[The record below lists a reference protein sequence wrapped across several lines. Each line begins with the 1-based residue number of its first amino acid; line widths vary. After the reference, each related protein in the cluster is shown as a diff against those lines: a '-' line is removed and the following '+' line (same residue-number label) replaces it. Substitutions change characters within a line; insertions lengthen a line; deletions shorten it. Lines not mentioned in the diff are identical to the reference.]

1 MCSEEQHNAK
11 MAALAAIEETL
22 KNLIKGR
29 PPQDLPVV
37 MLSDTQPMS
46 LSYHDR
52 KHVFLWIPS
61 AAGLTLNMGQFGTGF
76 VPGQVCINL
85 GVREGTQIKT
95 VGQTTPT
102 AIYLRCTDEV
112 VP

>member
-1 MCSEEQHNAK
+1 MCSEEQHQEK
-11 MAALAAIEETL
+11 MAALTAIEKTL
-22 KNLIKGR
+22 AALIKGR
-29 PPQDLPVV
+29 TPQDLPVI
-37 MLSDTQPMS
+37 MIADTQPMA

-61 AAGLTLNMGQFGTGF
+61 TAGLTLSMGQFGTGF
-76 VPGQVCINL
+76 VPGQVWINL

-95 VGQTTPT
+95 VGQVTPT
-102 AIYLRCTDEV
+102 PIYLRCTDEV